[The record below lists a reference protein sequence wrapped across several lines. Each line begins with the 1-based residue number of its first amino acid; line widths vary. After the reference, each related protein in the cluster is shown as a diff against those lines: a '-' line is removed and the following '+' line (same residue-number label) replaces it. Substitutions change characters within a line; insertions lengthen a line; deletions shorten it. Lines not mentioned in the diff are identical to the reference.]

1 MLGTGVTGRPTSEG
15 GFDPNLRPVGRGS
28 SSLITEFTLKLR
40 RRFLRSNQV
49 ALHATGSRCP
59 TAIDEVPPS
68 GGFR

>member
-15 GFDPNLRPVGRGS
+15 GSDPNLRPVGRGS
-28 SSLITEFTLKLR
+28 ASLITEFTLKLQ

-49 ALHATGSRCP
+49 ALHASGSWRPTG
-59 TAIDEVPPS
+59 IDEGPPS